1 MSYHQPGPYGGQ
13 PPQQPGPYGQQP
25 GPYGQQPGPYGQQP
39 QAPQPGYGYPPQAP
53 PPQPQPQ
60 PGYGYPQQAPGGY
73 GQPQQPGPY
82 GQFPQ
87 QAPYGQVPPP
97 PPGGGKKKTGLVIGA
112 VAVVAA
118 AAVGGYFLLGGGDD
132 DKGGKNGGSSN
143 VADGGG
149 DSGIKDDGPHKLT
162 TPETV
167 LTDYK
172 KDPAR
177 SSGFNSVDLDKAE
190 AAGVKNP
197 KDVRAQYESGGK
209 DNPMAQKVLSFGG
222 IYGDI
227 EDPEGV
233 VDHMFT
239 NAEKEAKDGTTGG
252 GQKVTLVGSPKE
264 YTPSELGGAVLKCQE
279 MKVDLGGGAGTSGST
294 AGSSGPSEMSAATCI
309 WGDHSTIGYVVTTD
323 VASALSGQSADLD
336 EAATTTAKFRGE
348 VRVKR

>member
-13 PPQQPGPYGQQP
+13 QPQQPGPYGQQP
-25 GPYGQQPGPYGQQP
+25 GPYGQPP

-53 PPQPQPQ
+53 PPH
-60 PGYGYPQQAPGGY
+60 APHQGGY
-73 GQPQQPGPY
+73 SQPQQPGPY

-87 QAPYGQVPPP
+87 QAPYGQFPPP
-97 PPGGGKKKTGLVIGA
+97 PPGGGKKKTGLVIGV

-118 AAVGGYFLLGGGDD
+118 AAVGGFFLLAGGDD
-132 DKGGKNGGSSN
+132 DKGGGKNGGSSN

-149 DSGIKDDGPHKLT
+149 DSGVKDDGPHKLT

-177 SSGFNSVDLDKAE
+177 SSGLDSVDLDKAE

-197 KDVRAQYESGGK
+197 KDVRAQYQSGTK

-222 IYGDI
+222 VYGDI

-239 NAEKEAKDGTTGG
+239 NAEKEAKDGTSSGG
-252 GQKVTLVGSPKE
+252 EQVTLVGSPKE
-264 YTPSELGGAVLKCQE
+264 YTPDELGGAVLKCQE
-279 MKVDLGGGAGTSGST
+279 MKVDLGGGAGTAGST
-294 AGSSGPSEMSAATCI
+294 AGASGPSEMSAATCI